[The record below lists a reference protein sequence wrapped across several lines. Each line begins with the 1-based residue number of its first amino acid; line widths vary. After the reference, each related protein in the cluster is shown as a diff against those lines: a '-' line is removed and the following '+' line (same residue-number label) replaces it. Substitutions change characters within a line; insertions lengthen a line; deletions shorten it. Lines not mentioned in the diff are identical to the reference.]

1 MKYLGAQS
9 SITQQSTQ
17 QNVVAVPKNVQRK
30 WSYNEREPGRS
41 KFATPQYLH
50 SQSPVAKITG
60 NSSAYKTSNAY
71 NATSGAVKKEKMRN
85 PAALAYEHNHNL
97 HSTSSSASRLSSDH
111 AIDLNNESH
120 DPGSILNPKSRN
132 EAIDHDNSPVRSEGS
147 EQVSHV
153 NRLESNTYNDAA
165 YVKNTDFA
173 IAAPIQQIQ
182 HSQDL
187 HNNINRSDHQQ
198 SISSNSNPR
207 TSVAFESLQCD
218 MAEADQ
224 ASICSSPEKP
234 STSNNNND
242 DTFHEII
249 LTLPHGNSIN
259 SSSNE
264 CLNGAKLDNDGDR
277 MTDNDN
283 VAMSESGRHSF
294 SDEITLDHAD
304 SGIQAIHSSL
314 MNEDLERRQLEE
326 ESQSALT
333 VNAIVEEILNS
344 PTSSID
350 ALVTGSNDQK

>member
-9 SITQQSTQ
+9 SINQQSTQ

-30 WSYNEREPGRS
+30 WSSHEREPGRS

-71 NATSGAVKKEKMRN
+71 HATSGAVKKEKMRN

-97 HSTSSSASRLSSDH
+97 HSISSSTPKLSSDH
-111 AIDLNNESH
+111 VINLDNEF
-120 DPGSILNPKSRN
+120 PGPESILNPKSRN
-132 EAIDHDNSPVRSEGS
+132 QTLDHDNLPMSSEGN

-153 NRLESNTYNDAA
+153 NRLESNASNEA
-165 YVKNTDFA
+165 YVKKSDFA
-173 IAAPIQQIQ
+173 ISAPIQQIQ
-182 HSQDL
+182 LSQDL
-187 HNNINRSDHQQ
+187 HNNLNRSDHQQ
-198 SISSNSNPR
+198 AMSSNSNPR
-207 TSVAFESLQCD
+207 TSVVFESLQCD

-242 DTFHEII
+242 DTFQEIV
-249 LTLPHGNSIN
+249 LTLPQGNAIN
-259 SSSNE
+259 PNSNE
-264 CLNGAKLDNDGDR
+264 FSNGAKVDNDSDR

-304 SGIQAIHSSL
+304 SGIQAIQSSL

-350 ALVTGSNDQK
+350 ALVTESNDQK